1 MLSLKIR
8 SVEPSSMAPGT
19 SSLKV
24 NCNLPE
30 DVIYQNIFSRLP
42 FKLVTCLKATSGHR
56 CLEIITNA
64 TFSANQ
70 ARLCPSCPAL
80 IQISSLIDSN
90 GHYNYYLNLISSTP
104 AMVGVPSSRL
114 EFLGCGINN
123 DGTFSLL
130 ASTNGLLC
138 IEYTPQDIRPRVH
151 TILIANPATQQ
162 AQQIPGATRHLVWD
176 RAVGLV
182 FDPPNEKSSA
192 EDNKFKIVQAFP
204 FKNTNDTSVEFRF
217 VIFSSDTGRWVM
229 SNIIV
234 SGNIKKTKCD
244 KVVYASGV
252 LYWDCNEDLLWFDVS
267 RSAGGIIKMPWMLQ
281 GSKTQEWD
289 CHNIETSIGGIL
301 MCTTIGKD
309 GVVIYQLVEGGVR
322 YWELK
327 HKKAWADIIEVS
339 GDAFQFCHSM
349 KLRNGWQSRLYER
362 WLVRPLGLESGRWL
376 YLGVS
381 EKWKGM
387 DSVLLRYDLD
397 SGKVEDIERDPS
409 NQFDLMP
416 VFGYR
421 NSMAA
426 LPPITAPILPGGN
439 ICDGKPGRCICQT
452 KGSAHH
458 LYFF

>member
-1 MLSLKIR
+1 
-8 SVEPSSMAPGT
+8 MAPGT
-19 SSLKV
+19 SRLKV
-24 NCNLPE
+24 NYDIPE
-30 DVIYQNIFSRLP
+30 DVICNNIFSRLP

-56 CLEIITNA
+56 YLDIITNT
-64 TFSANQ
+64 TFAANQ

-80 IQISSLIDSN
+80 IQISSLIDSD
-90 GHYNYYLNLISSTP
+90 GRYNYYLNLISSTP
-104 AMVGVPSSRL
+104 AIVGVPSLKL
-114 EFLGCGINN
+114 EFSGYNINN
-123 DGTFSLL
+123 DGRLSLL

-138 IEYTPQDIRPRVH
+138 IQYIPQDVRPRVH
-151 TILIANPATQQ
+151 TILIANPAMQKT
-162 AQQIPGATRHLVWD
+162 QQIPGATQHLVQD

-182 FDPPNEKSSA
+182 FDPPNEISSV
-192 EDNKFKIVQAFP
+192 EENKFRIVQAFP

-217 VIFSSDTGRWVM
+217 VIFSSNTGRWVM
-229 SNIIV
+229 SNTTV
-234 SGNIKKTKCD
+234 SGNIKKTECD

-252 LYWDCNEDLLWFDVS
+252 LYWDYHEDLLWFDVS

-289 CHNIETSIGGIL
+289 HHNIETSIDGIL
-301 MCTTIGKD
+301 MCTTISKD
-309 GVVIYQLVEGGVR
+309 GLVIYQLAVEGGVR

-327 HKKAWADIIEVS
+327 HKKSWPDIIEVS

-376 YLGVS
+376 YLGVC
-381 EKWKGM
+381 EKWKGI

-397 SGKVEDIERDPS
+397 SGMVKDIERDLS
-409 NQFDLMP
+409 NRFDLMP

-426 LPPITAPILPGGN
+426 LPPIIAPILPGGI
-439 ICDGKPGRCICQT
+439 ICDGKAGRCICET

>member
-1 MLSLKIR
+1 
-8 SVEPSSMAPGT
+8 MAPGT
-19 SSLKV
+19 SRLKV
-24 NCNLPE
+24 NYDIPE
-30 DVIYQNIFSRLP
+30 DVICNNIFSRLP

-56 CLEIITNA
+56 YLDIITNT
-64 TFSANQ
+64 TFAANQ

-80 IQISSLIDSN
+80 IQISSLIDSD
-90 GHYNYYLNLISSTP
+90 GRYNYYLNLISSTP
-104 AMVGVPSSRL
+104 AIVGVPSLKL
-114 EFLGCGINN
+114 EFSGYNINN
-123 DGTFSLL
+123 DGRLSLL

-138 IEYTPQDIRPRVH
+138 IQYIPQDVRPRVH
-151 TILIANPATQQ
+151 TILIANPATQKT
-162 AQQIPGATRHLVWD
+162 QQIPGATQHLVQD

-182 FDPPNEKSSA
+182 FDPPNEISSV
-192 EDNKFKIVQAFP
+192 EENKFRIVQAFP

-217 VIFSSDTGRWVM
+217 VIFSSNTGRWVM
-229 SNIIV
+229 SNTTV
-234 SGNIKKTKCD
+234 SGNIKKTECD

-252 LYWDCNEDLLWFDVS
+252 LYWDYHEDLLWFDVS

-289 CHNIETSIGGIL
+289 HHNIETSIDGIL
-301 MCTTIGKD
+301 MCTTISKD
-309 GVVIYQLVEGGVR
+309 GLVIYQLAVEGGVR

-327 HKKAWADIIEVS
+327 HKKSWPDIIEVS
-339 GDAFQFCHSM
+339 GDAFQFCHSL

-376 YLGVS
+376 YLGVC
-381 EKWKGM
+381 EKWKGI

-397 SGKVEDIERDPS
+397 SGMVKDIERDLS
-409 NQFDLMP
+409 NRFDLMP

-426 LPPITAPILPGGN
+426 LPPIIAPILPGG
-439 ICDGKPGRCICQT
+439 IISDGKAGRCICET